1 MNDGNGLINI
11 LAILPDVP
19 SGTPAEIA
27 KDALEFWSKWIG
39 RAGGLVA
46 FVGLVKM
53 GLGFREENSKE
64 TMEGVLVAISG
75 FMIRS
80 AVKTMGVFSTK
91 TTDVE
96 TEFTSILKFIS
107 SWMGRTGGLAM
118 FLGAIVFAL
127 AIRENNANSKIL
139 GVRTMAAG
147 AAVVAVSALSV
158 LLSLT

>member
-1 MNDGNGLINI
+1 MNEWIKL
-11 LAILPDVP
+11 LSILPDVP
-19 SGTPAEIA
+19 TGTPAEIA
-27 KDALEFWSKWIG
+27 KDALDFWSKWIG

-80 AVKTMGVFSTK
+80 AVKSMGVFSTK
-91 TTDVE
+91 TMNAE
-96 TEFTSILKFIS
+96 KEFEAILKFIS

-147 AAVVAVSALSV
+147 AAVIAVSALSV